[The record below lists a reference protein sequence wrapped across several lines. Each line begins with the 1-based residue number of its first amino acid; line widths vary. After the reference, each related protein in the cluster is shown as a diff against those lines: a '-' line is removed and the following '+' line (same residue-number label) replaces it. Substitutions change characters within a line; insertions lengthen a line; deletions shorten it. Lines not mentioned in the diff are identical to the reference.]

1 MNNITKKYYT
11 SLSTVTTQVVLEL
24 TLSSV
29 ILEVA
34 SEVFLVVFADEF
46 HMDPVNVLVFVG
58 ASVVHLAVID

>member
-1 MNNITKKYYT
+1 MLT
-11 SLSTVTTQVVLEL
+11 TVTAQVVLEL

-46 HMDPVNVLVFVG
+46 HMDPVNVWVFVG